1 MIVKIRDMGA
11 NGINSDLAPWDL
23 PPNMLTDGRNFRVM
37 SGKVQSSGGSQLL
50 LEGARGTI
58 GHLDQ
63 SSDFEGTNQWILCHS
78 NGVDTLYN
86 QEFVG
91 IYDANGTVDPY
102 QWTTCQIGQVTFLNH
117 PSTGPIYFTDWSSIA
132 EGAEPLQWSPTQDKW
147 EHSARQLHAH
157 KNFLF
162 ALGMVEDG
170 EYYEDRVRWSHP
182 CDPNGIPYTWEGP
195 DKDPSSLAGFVTLGR
210 GGMVV
215 GAESLRDSF
224 VIYSQEALNVL
235 DFTGDALVW
244 RRRTLS
250 QTAGLVGEKG
260 LIEVGGIHFFISS
273 EDIMMFDGN
282 SAQSLLHNRLRKRFA
297 TTLNEDA
304 RHRAF
309 AVDNKMT
316 SEAWFCVAEV
326 GHDEPN
332 VAYVYNYRDGSWAI
346 RDLSTTRNFS
356 HATFGYQPVDVLTW
370 EDFAQPWLGERTT
383 WATANRQPFDGVIIG
398 CSGNQVHN
406 VDTQYPDD
414 PGLTT
419 FIERVSM
426 PMQGHEDVTMLSRIY
441 PQVEGNTPVEVSVG
455 SHHYAGDGARWKPP
469 VVFDPKTDRK
479 VDIRTSGEL
488 HAFRVE
494 GPTNGNFN
502 LTGLD
507 IEFVPA
513 GGR

>member
-1 MIVKIRDMGA
+1 M
-11 NGINSDLAPWDL
+11 
-23 PPNMLTDGRNFRVM
+23 
-37 SGKVQSSGGSQLL
+37 
-50 LEGARGTI
+50 
-58 GHLDQ
+58 
-63 SSDFEGTNQWILCHS
+63 
-78 NGVDTLYN
+78 
-86 QEFVG
+86 
-91 IYDANGTVDPY
+91 
-102 QWTTCQIGQVTFLNH
+102 
-117 PSTGPIYFTDWSSIA
+117 
-132 EGAEPLQWSPTQDKW
+132 
-147 EHSARQLHAH
+147 
-157 KNFLF
+157 
-162 ALGMVEDG
+162 
-170 EYYEDRVRWSHP
+170 
-182 CDPNGIPYTWEGP
+182 
-195 DKDPSSLAGFVTLGR
+195 
-210 GGMVV
+210 
-215 GAESLRDSF
+215 
-224 VIYSQEALNVL
+224 
-235 DFTGDALVW
+235 
-244 RRRTLS
+244 
-250 QTAGLVGEKG
+250 VGEKG

-370 EDFAQPWLGERTT
+370 EDFAQPWMGERTT

-426 PMQGHEDVTMLSRIY
+426 PMQLSLI
-441 PQVEGNTPVEVSVG
+441 
-455 SHHYAGDGARWKPP
+455 H
-469 VVFDPKTDRK
+469 
-479 VDIRTSGEL
+479 I
-488 HAFRVE
+488 
-494 GPTNGNFN
+494 
-502 LTGLD
+502 
-507 IEFVPA
+507 
-513 GGR
+513 